1 MNVTEKTGQLMIVRA
16 VQGNEDLMIVST
28 SGIMIRTPIS
38 DIGIYGRNTQGV
50 RLINL
55 TEDAKVNRITLV
67 DHEEQIE
74 DE

>member
-1 MNVTEKTGQLMIVRA
+1 
-16 VQGNEDLMIVST
+16 
-28 SGIMIRTPIS
+28 MIRTPIS